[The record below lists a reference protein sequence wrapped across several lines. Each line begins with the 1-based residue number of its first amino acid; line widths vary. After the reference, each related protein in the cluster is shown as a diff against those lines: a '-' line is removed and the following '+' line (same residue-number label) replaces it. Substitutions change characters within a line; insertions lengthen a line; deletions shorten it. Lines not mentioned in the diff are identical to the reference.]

1 MNSLSSLLFS
11 IPTALG
17 LAALGSPIA
26 LPAMAQQSLFIAYPP
41 PNHET
46 TADRIFLIGT
56 AAADSE
62 VTVNGEVIARSPA
75 GHFAPSFPLQ
85 IGENRFVVRSQNQEL
100 QLVVTRNSTQPIVP
114 QGIDFA
120 KGSLLPDRPIARQ
133 LGESICFEAIAPAN
147 SSVTVQL
154 GDRSVALLPQ
164 SQSVALPA
172 NNAVLTGNNQ
182 PETQVVAGLY
192 QGCTS
197 FKTPGNL
204 GTPVFQLALNGT
216 VKTQPG
222 TGSIEI
228 LSGDRVEVAEVTVES
243 GTARTGPSTDY
254 SRLTPLPKGTQA
266 AITGKDGEWVRLDY
280 GAWIKA
286 EEVRVF
292 PSGVQPRSLIRSVR
306 ASHGSQWT
314 EVYFPLQVPVPV
326 SIAQNTDT
334 LTLTLYNTTAQ
345 TDTIAFNDNPIVSR
359 LDWQQV
365 AGDRLQYTFNFKSQ
379 QQWGYKLRYDGT
391 TLVLSLRHP
400 PQLSANSRSLSGV
413 TVLLDPGHG
422 SDADLGAVGPN
433 GYREK
438 DVTLRVS
445 QLVRDRLI
453 ARGATVVMTRE
464 GDEDILPGARA
475 DLIAK
480 VEPTIALSLHYN
492 ALPDNGDAANTDGVG
507 TFWYQPQAHDLAT
520 FLYNHLVEDLNR
532 PSYGVFWG
540 NLALTRPAVTPS
552 VLLEFGFMIN
562 PVEFEWIVDPV
573 QQEKLADSLAEGI
586 TDWIHSRVK

>member
-1 MNSLSSLLFS
+1 MNSLSSLFS
-11 IPTALG
+11 TIPTVLG
-17 LAALGSPIA
+17 LAALGGTIA
-26 LPAMAQQSLFIAYPP
+26 FPAMAQQPLFIAYPP

-46 TADRIFLIGT
+46 AADRIFLIGT
-56 AAADSE
+56 AAADGE
-62 VTVNGEVIARSPA
+62 VTVNGEEIARSDG

-85 IGENRFVVRSQNQEL
+85 IGENRFVVRYQNQEL
-100 QLVVTRNSTQPIVP
+100 QLVVTRKSTQPIVP

-120 KGSLLPDRPIARQ
+120 KGSLLPASPIARQ
-133 LGESICFEAIAPAN
+133 PGESICFEAIAPAN

-154 GDRSVALLPQ
+154 SDRSVTLLPQ

-182 PETQVVAGLY
+182 PEIQEVAGLY

-197 FKTPGNL
+197 FNTPGNL

-222 TGSIEI
+222 SGSIEI
-228 LSGDRVEVAEVTVES
+228 LSGDRTEIAQVTVDS

-254 SRLTPLPKGTQA
+254 SRLTPLPKGTLA
-266 AITGKDGEWVRLDY
+266 AITGKDGEWLRLDY

-286 EEVRVF
+286 SEVQVF
-292 PSGVQPRSLIRSVR
+292 PSGAPPRSLIRSVR

-314 EVYFPLQVPVPV
+314 EVFFPLQVPVPV
-326 SIAQNTDT
+326 SIAQDTDT
-334 LTLTLYNTTAQ
+334 LTLTLHNTTAQ
-345 TDTIAFNDNPIVSR
+345 TDTIAFNDNPLVSR

-365 AGDRLQYTFNFKSQ
+365 AGDRLQYTFKFKSQ

-400 PQLSANSRSLSGV
+400 PQLSSNAKSLAGV
-413 TVLLDPGHG
+413 TILLDPGHG
-422 SDADLGAVGPN
+422 SDADLGSVGPN
-433 GYREK
+433 GYPEK
-438 DVTLRVS
+438 DVTLRLS
-445 QLVRDRLI
+445 HLLRDRLI
-453 ARGATVVMTRE
+453 ARGATVVTTRE

-475 DLIAK
+475 DLITQ

-532 PSYGVFWG
+532 PAYGVFWG

-562 PVEFEWIVDPV
+562 PTEFEWIVDPV

-586 TDWIHSRVK
+586 TDWIHSRVQ

>member
-1 MNSLSSLLFS
+1 
-11 IPTALG
+11 
-17 LAALGSPIA
+17 
-26 LPAMAQQSLFIAYPP
+26 MAQQPLFIAYPP
-41 PNHET
+41 SNHET

-56 AAADSE
+56 AAADGE
-62 VTVNGEVIARSPA
+62 VTVNGETIDRSPA

-85 IGENRFVVRSQNQEL
+85 IGENRFIIRYQNQEL
-100 QLVVTRNSTQPIVP
+100 QLVVTRKSTQPILP

-120 KGSLLPDRPIARQ
+120 KGSLLPANSIAR
-133 LGESICFEAIAPAN
+133 LPGESICFEAIAPTDSTVSVQLAN
-147 SSVTVQL
+147 RSVT
-154 GDRSVALLPQ
+154 LLPQ
-164 SQSVALPA
+164 SQSVVLPA
-172 NNAVLTGNNQ
+172 NNAALIGNNQ
-182 PETQVVAGLY
+182 PETQTIAGLY

-197 FKTPGNL
+197 FNTPGNL
-204 GTPVFQLALNGT
+204 GTPVFQLELNGT

-222 TGSIEI
+222 SGAIEI
-228 LSGDRVEVAEVTVES
+228 LSGDRTEIAEVVVDS

-266 AITGKDGEWVRLDY
+266 TITGKDGEWLRLDY

-292 PSGVQPRSLIRSVR
+292 PSGAPPRSLIRSVR

-314 EVYFPLQVPVPV
+314 EVFFPLQVPVPV
-326 SIAQNTDT
+326 SIVQDTDT
-334 LTLTLYNTTAQ
+334 LTLTLHNTTAQ

-365 AGDRLQYTFNFKSQ
+365 SGDRLQYTFHFKSQ

-391 TLVLSLRHP
+391 TLILSLRHP
-400 PQLSANSRSLSGV
+400 PKLLGDPQSLAGV
-413 TVLLDPGHG
+413 TILLDPGHG
-422 SDADLGAVGPN
+422 SDADPGSVGPN
-433 GYREK
+433 GYPEK

-445 QLVRDRLI
+445 QLLRDRLQ

-464 GDEDILPGARA
+464 GDDDILPGARA

-492 ALPDNGDAANTDGVG
+492 ALPDNGDAANTSGVG

-520 FLYNHLVEDLNR
+520 FLYNYLVDDLNR
-532 PSYGVFWG
+532 PAYGVFWG
-540 NLALTRPAVTPS
+540 NLALTRPTVTPS
-552 VLLEFGFMIN
+552 VLLELGFTIN
-562 PVEFEWIVDPV
+562 PVEFEWIVDPA
-573 QQEKLADSLAEGI
+573 QQEKLADSLAQGI
-586 TDWIHSRVK
+586 TDWIHSRVQER

>member
-1 MNSLSSLLFS
+1 MNPFSPLFCS
-11 IPTALG
+11 IG
-17 LAALGSPIA
+17 LAILSTAITSPV
-26 LPAMAQQSLFIAYPP
+26 MAQQPLFIAYPP
-41 PNHET
+41 SNHET

-56 AAADSE
+56 AAADGE
-62 VTVNGEVIARSPA
+62 VTVNGETIDRSPA

-85 IGENRFVVRSQNQEL
+85 IGENRFVVRYQNQEL
-100 QLVVTRNSTQPIVP
+100 QLVVTRKSTQPILP

-120 KGSLLPDRPIARQ
+120 KGSLLPANSIARMP
-133 LGESICFEAIAPAN
+133 GESICFEAIAPTD
-147 SSVTVQL
+147 STVSVQL
-154 GDRSVALLPQ
+154 GNRSVTLLPQ
-164 SQSVALPA
+164 SQSVTLPA
-172 NNAVLTGNNQ
+172 NNAALIGNNQ
-182 PETQVVAGLY
+182 PETQTIAGLY

-197 FKTPGNL
+197 FNTPGNL
-204 GTPVFQLALNGT
+204 GTPVFQLELNGT

-222 TGSIEI
+222 SGAIEI
-228 LSGDRVEVAEVTVES
+228 LSGDRTEIAEVTVDS

-266 AITGKDGEWVRLDY
+266 AITGKDGEWLRLDY

-286 EEVRVF
+286 SEVRVF
-292 PSGVQPRSLIRSVR
+292 PSGAPPRSLIRSVR
-306 ASHGSQWT
+306 ATEGSQWT
-314 EVYFPLQVPVPV
+314 EVFFPLQVPVPV
-326 SIAQNTDT
+326 SIVQDTDT
-334 LTLTLYNTTAQ
+334 LTLTLHNTTAQ

-365 AGDRLQYTFNFKSQ
+365 LGDRLQYTFHFKSQ

-391 TLVLSLRHP
+391 TLILSLRHP
-400 PQLSANSRSLSGV
+400 PKLRPDPQSLNGV
-413 TVLLDPGHG
+413 TILLDPGHG
-422 SDADLGAVGPN
+422 SDADLGSVGPN
-433 GYREK
+433 GYPEK
-438 DVTLRVS
+438 DVTLRIS
-445 QLVRDRLI
+445 QLLRDRLL

-475 DLIAK
+475 DLITQ

-532 PSYGVFWG
+532 PAYGVFWG

-562 PVEFEWIVDPV
+562 PAEFEWIVDPA
-573 QQEKLADSLAEGI
+573 QQEKLANSLAQGI
-586 TDWIHSRVK
+586 TDWIHSRVQER